1 MTQQKPSVPLLYTMT
16 ARHRILAGLRWD
28 VRADNSTLM
37 ERIRGTHVQ
46 HDLDLSCYVFDE
58 RGEYIDYV
66 SSMAQDSMDSTGA
79 IYHSG
84 DDATG
89 EGEGDDETI
98 SCELAGL
105 PHGTAHLFFVCEIR
119 SGQTFAE
126 IANPAFRLADGMTN
140 GNFIDVP
147 LGADGKGEACVIA
160 RVFRDSSSPTGWK
173 MQEILD
179 YPDLS
184 AVADWGSHLA
194 RYL

>member
-1 MTQQKPSVPLLYTMT
+1 MSGQKPSYPLLYTVA

-28 VRADNSTLM
+28 VRQDGSTLV
-37 ERIRGTHVQ
+37 ERIRGTHTQ

-89 EGEGDDETI
+89 EGDGDDETI

-105 PHGTAHLFFVCEIR
+105 PRGTASLFFVCEIR
-119 SGQTFAE
+119 SGQTFAQ

-140 GNFIDVP
+140 TNFMDSP
-147 LGADGKGEACVIA
+147 LGTDGQGEACIIA
-160 RVFRDSSSPTGWK
+160 RVFRDSTSPTGWK
-173 MQEILD
+173 LQEILD
-179 YPDLS
+179 YPALADVS
-184 AVADWGSHLA
+184 DWGSYLT